1 MNDKVWIR
9 DIVNDQDVYLNWQ
22 ARQDTL
28 TRTFTKEIE
37 NLKMV
42 FNENFI
48 FSPGMHPYL
57 VREYLGGRI
66 SLETITIISDITDC
80 VSYWGDQEDDPLFEM
95 TIRKIMKYSPFLDY
109 DLEKFREILINSVER

>member
-1 MNDKVWIR
+1 MIR

-66 SLETITIISDITDC
+66 SLE
-80 VSYWGDQEDDPLFEM
+80 P
-95 TIRKIMKYSPFLDY
+95 
-109 DLEKFREILINSVER
+109 